1 MTRVYVDMVADL
13 FHFGHVEFLKKAR
26 ALGDYL
32 LVGIHADDI
41 VASYKKGRP
50 ILTMEERVNSVAGCR
65 YVDEVIPY
73 APLTVDRSWIDLHD
87 IHLVVHGDDS
97 SEEQLDYMYNV
108 PIGMGIFRTVP
119 YTAGIS
125 TTEIIRRII
134 DAEA

>member
-50 ILTMEERVNSVAGCR
+50 ILSMEERVNSVAGCR
-65 YVDEVIPY
+65 YVDEVVAN

-97 SEEQLDYMYNV
+97 SQEQLDYMYKV
-108 PIGMGIFRTVP
+108 PMGMGIFCTVP